1 MHTQGRIL
9 VVEDREDWRKILV
22 EELERAH
29 FSVDAVGTAEQARQL
44 LTAGIYH
51 VLILDM
57 RLNDNDTSNTDGLN
71 LLKEMDE
78 QGLTEAI
85 QVIMLSA
92 YGTKDHMRVAF
103 RDYKVA
109 DFVFKTRFNSSM
121 FVEDVHRVFARNV
134 GINLGMNIHW
144 SGVSGSQP
152 VAVNIKLNPDEERKA
167 TRVLAGPPLQDRLTI
182 EVDDLLRRLF
192 YDAESILVKPMS
204 PGRSGTAVFE
214 VRPFYPGIGGGSPM
228 VVKLGDVQQISQE
241 YRNFKD
247 YVERLV
253 GSRRCTR
260 VHGLR
265 RTALLGG
272 LIYSF
277 LGAGD
282 QLEDFAAFY
291 RHSDVSRITQALDRL
306 FLNTC
311 MDWYANASRLQ
322 LLDLT
327 RDYQEALDFTP
338 EKLEKASQQLRTIQ
352 GPDRHHLYFEAL
364 PYRQVFRNPLHAIA
378 GKSLAFPTY
387 TSPTHGDFNQHNL
400 LVDSDGAIWMI
411 DFQGTGQGHI
421 LRDLVGLDAVI
432 RLQLLSSVEA
442 TLEECLEMEQ
452 ALCRISRF
460 SQVEQLAG
468 MFHTSNPALAKAYA
482 IVMHLRTLAR
492 LHLVRQNPSDDFNE
506 YYAALLY
513 TTLNTMRF
521 KTLEQQQ
528 REHALLSA
536 CLLVDKLGLE

>member
-1 MHTQGRIL
+1 MHTHGRIL
-9 VVEDREDWRKILV
+9 VVEDRDDWRKILV

-29 FSVDAVGTAEQARQL
+29 FSVDAVETAEKARQL
-44 LTAGIYH
+44 LTTRIYH

-57 RLNDNDTSNTDGLN
+57 RLNDNDTSNTDGLD
-71 LLKEMDE
+71 LLKEMDR
-78 QGLTEAI
+78 QGLTDAI

-92 YGTKDHMRVAF
+92 YGTKEHMRVAF

-109 DFVFKTRFNSSM
+109 DFVFKTRFNSSA
-121 FVEDVHRVFARNV
+121 FVEDVRRVFARNV
-134 GINLGMNIHW
+134 GINLEMNIHW

-152 VAVNIKLNPDEERKA
+152 VAVNLTLN
-167 TRVLAGPPLQDRLTI
+167 QDRAACVPAGFPGQERVTA

-192 YDAESILVKPMS
+192 HDAESILVKPMS

-214 VRPFYPGIGGGSPM
+214 VRPFYPEIGGGSPM

-265 RTALLGG
+265 RTVLLGG

-291 RHSDVSRITQALDRL
+291 RRSTVPRITQALDRL

-338 EKLEKASQQLRTIQ
+338 EKLERASQQLRTSQ

-364 PYRQVFRNPLHAIA
+364 AHRQVFRNPLSAIA

-411 DFQGTGQGHI
+411 DFQETGQRHI

-432 RLQLLSSVEA
+432 RLQLLSSAEA
-442 TLEECLEMEQ
+442 TLEERLNMEQ

-460 SQVEQLAG
+460 SQVDQLPG
-468 MFHTSNPALAKAYA
+468 IFHTSNPALEKAYA
-482 IVMHLRTLAR
+482 LVVHLRTLAR
-492 LHLVRQNPSDDFNE
+492 LHLVRQNPADDFSE

-513 TTLNTMRF
+513 TSLNTLRF
-521 KTLEQQQ
+521 KTLEQPQ

-536 CLLVDKLGLE
+536 CLLVDRLGLA